1 MDTIFVVIIAVFA
14 AIGVFSFTLLCY
26 SCCKKGK
33 TGEQVKKC
41 FILQLFNKKNNHIA
55 YVVYFD
61 RSIICLVMLTSLVTE
76 NQGYVNGGADG
87 ISGAIDCSPSDG
99 ASAGYDGGGDGGG
112 GGGCDGGGG
121 GGCDGGGSGCDG
133 GGGGCD
139 GGGGGG
145 GD

>member
-1 MDTIFVVIIAVFA
+1 MDTIFVVFIAVFA

-87 ISGAIDCSPSDG
+87 IVTIDCSPSDG
-99 ASAGYDGGGDGGG
+99 ASAGCDGGGDGGG
-112 GGGCDGGGG
+112 GDGGCGGGDGGGG
-121 GGCDGGGSGCDG
+121 GDC
-133 GGGGCD
+133 
-139 GGGGGG
+139 
-145 GD
+145 